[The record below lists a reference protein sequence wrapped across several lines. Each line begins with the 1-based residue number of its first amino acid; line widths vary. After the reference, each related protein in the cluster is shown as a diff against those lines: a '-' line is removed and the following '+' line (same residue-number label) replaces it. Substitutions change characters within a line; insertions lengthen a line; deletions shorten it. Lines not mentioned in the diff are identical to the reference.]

1 MTSKEKIGL
10 FTGTFDPLTNGHLD
24 IIERASKLFDILY
37 VGIFKNDSKNPL
49 FTTDERK
56 AMIEKEVASFKNVK
70 VIVHEKDLTVNIA
83 KKLGVTSLV
92 RSVRN
97 AQDLAYESEMVF
109 FNRQM
114 TGVETI
120 LLVARP
126 ELEYI
131 NSTRVK
137 EIFKLGGDVSPYLPT
152 EILREMEKI
161 SD

>member
-56 AMIEKEVASFKNVK
+56 VMIEKEVASFENVK

>member
-56 AMIEKEVASFKNVK
+56 AMIEKEVASFENVK

-137 EIFKLGGDVSPYLPT
+137 EIFKLGGDVSPYLPA

>member
-49 FTTDERK
+49 FTTEERK

-161 SD
+161 NE

>member
-56 AMIEKEVASFKNVK
+56 AMISKEVASFKNVK

-120 LLVARP
+120 ILVAKP

-137 EIFKLGGDVSPYLPT
+137 EIFKLGGDVSPYLPA

>member
-137 EIFKLGGDVSPYLPT
+137 EIFKLGGDVSPYLPA